1 MTKLKIGLEDA
12 FGTIGTVET
21 IKTTFITQHEDEVFH
36 VIWDEMNHCKLSR
49 AQGMKIMNS
58 KATE

>member
-12 FGTIGTVET
+12 FGTIGTVM
-21 IKTTFITQHEDEVFH
+21 IINMKFITKHEDEVFH

-49 AQGMKIMNS
+49 AQGTKIMNS